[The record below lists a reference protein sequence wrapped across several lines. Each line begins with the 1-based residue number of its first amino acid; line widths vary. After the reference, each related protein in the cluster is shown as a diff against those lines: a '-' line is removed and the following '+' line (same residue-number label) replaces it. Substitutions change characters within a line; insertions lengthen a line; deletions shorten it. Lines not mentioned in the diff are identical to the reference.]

1 VFFTFF
7 INFKL
12 TLHRF
17 FFFFLTNKIILSN
30 KKIEKY
36 VVDQELWTK
45 EFSQLL
51 RNLRPEIIYKQGLF
65 LKINN
70 LNR

>member
-1 VFFTFF
+1 VS
-7 INFKL
+7 
-12 TLHRF
+12 
-17 FFFFLTNKIILSN
+17 FLTNKIILSN

-36 VVDQELWTK
+36 VVDQVLWTK